1 MFWTVGIVAP
11 PKTVGKVAIAAYS
24 SANFKLASW
33 LTSNRASK
41 FLENNI
47 SAVYFLDPPGVDDC
61 VTAGRHWMDNVG
73 KDKRVRLYSGR
84 VDYDKKSGQLMETNY
99 FPAYRQLLGLGAKDP
114 IVMPRDPQG
123 NVLPYLLSAAD
134 NKITMALFPLDSWI
148 RTFKEFGMDVP
159 APPNAFHPYWEY
171 WDAHHLIPE
180 TVLTHALAQGD
191 LD

>member
-1 MFWTVGIVAP
+1 
-11 PKTVGKVAIAAYS
+11 
-24 SANFKLASW
+24 
-33 LTSNRASK
+33 
-41 FLENNI
+41 
-47 SAVYFLDPPGVDDC
+47 
-61 VTAGRHWMDNVG
+61 MDNVG